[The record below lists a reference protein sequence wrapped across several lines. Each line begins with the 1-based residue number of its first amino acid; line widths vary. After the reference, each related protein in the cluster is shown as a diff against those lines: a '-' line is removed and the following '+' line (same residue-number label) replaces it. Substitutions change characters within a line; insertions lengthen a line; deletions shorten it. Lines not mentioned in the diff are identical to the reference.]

1 MYVGRDFSPAD
12 PVESDVYAFDFRKDL
27 AAGETLSSATF
38 VLSVIDG
45 TDSTPGSRLTG
56 VALVSGTQARQRIA
70 GLLPDTT
77 YRLEAV
83 VTTSQANTKAL
94 WSRIECRG

>member
-12 PVESDVYAFDFRKDL
+12 PVENEVYGFDFRKDL
-27 AAGETLSSATF
+27 ASGETLSSATF

-45 TDSTPGSRLTG
+45 TDASPGSRLTG
-56 VALVSGTQARQRIA
+56 IPTISGTQAWQKLT
-70 GLLPDTT
+70 GLLAGTS

-83 VTTSQANTKAL
+83 VITNQGNTKAL
-94 WSRIECRG
+94 WSRIECKG